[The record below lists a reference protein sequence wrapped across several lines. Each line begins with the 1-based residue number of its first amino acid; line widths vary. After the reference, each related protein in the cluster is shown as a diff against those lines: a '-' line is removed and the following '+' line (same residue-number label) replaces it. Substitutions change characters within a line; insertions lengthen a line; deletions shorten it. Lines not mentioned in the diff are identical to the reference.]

1 VTVSP
6 ISTIASDTPRFEGGN
21 DISRVLGVIA
31 AQCLELGAEPV
42 RAQGIQELLDERIV
56 RGSPIGCPLDTS
68 LSDHL
73 L

>member
-6 ISTIASDTPRFEGGN
+6 ISTIASGPPRFEGGN

-31 AQCLELGAEPV
+31 AQSLELGAEPV
-42 RAQGIQELLDERIV
+42 RDQGIQELLDERIV
-56 RGSPIGCPLDTS
+56 RESPIGCPLDTS